1 MRDGIISGILTTN
14 LIYQTPE
21 LLSKPYYINC
31 DMSKYIALIIDTLN
45 HDGSISSILS
55 PEREDPACHSEIQKR
70 RAGITGSSFRYPYML
85 PDTPYRNFIPAAAYL
100 RQVFMR
106 MKKKILSEIILTILL
121 MLAST
126 VISFAFFQFGNKNI
140 ANITVIY

>member
-1 MRDGIISGILTTN
+1 
-14 LIYQTPE
+14 
-21 LLSKPYYINC
+21 
-31 DMSKYIALIIDTLN
+31 
-45 HDGSISSILS
+45 
-55 PEREDPACHSEIQKR
+55 
-70 RAGITGSSFRYPYML
+70 ML

-140 ANITVIY
+140 ANITAIYSLAVILTAPGTTGYWYGIAASLYCVTAVNYFFSYPYFHFNFSLDGYPITFIGMLAISLLTSTTTSTL